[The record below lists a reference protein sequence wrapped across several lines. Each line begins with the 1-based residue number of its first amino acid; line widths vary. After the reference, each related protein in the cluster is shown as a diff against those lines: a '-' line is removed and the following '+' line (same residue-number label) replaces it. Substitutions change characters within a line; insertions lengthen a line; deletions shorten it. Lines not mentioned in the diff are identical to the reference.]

1 MVCVE
6 AGSSLKCRGW
16 LAHGGWLVVVE
27 AFMRQIL
34 LERNPGLVAVAHGGT
49 TEDSVRRVSVDSGTF
64 DSCKRLPV
72 SGKAGK
78 LIQAYQILEQAECWL
93 V

>member
-27 AFMRQIL
+27 AFMGQIL
-34 LERNPGLVAVAHGGT
+34 LERNPGLVAVARGC
-49 TEDSVRRVSVDSGTF
+49 S
-64 DSCKRLPV
+64 
-72 SGKAGK
+72 
-78 LIQAYQILEQAECWL
+78 
-93 V
+93 